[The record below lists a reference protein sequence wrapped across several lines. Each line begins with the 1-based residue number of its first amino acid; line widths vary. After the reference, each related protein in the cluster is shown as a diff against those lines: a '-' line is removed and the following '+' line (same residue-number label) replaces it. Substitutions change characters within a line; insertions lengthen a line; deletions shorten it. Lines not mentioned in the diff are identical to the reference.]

1 MIKETIK
8 EAEIHMKSALQ
19 VLTDDLAAIRTGRA
33 SPVLVE
39 KLPVEYYGMPTPLM
53 QLANI
58 SVPEPRV
65 LLIRPFD
72 PSTLKAIERAIQVSE
87 LGLTP
92 NNDGKV
98 IRLNIPL
105 LTEERRHELV
115 KMVHN
120 RLEETR
126 VAIRNVRR
134 DILKDLKEYEHEKLI
149 SEDDLKSAEEEMQ
162 KLTDRMTEQV
172 EEIGD
177 HKEKEIMEV

>member
-65 LLIRPFD
+65 LLDPPF
-72 PSTLKAIERAIQVSE
+72 
-87 LGLTP
+87 
-92 NNDGKV
+92 
-98 IRLNIPL
+98 
-105 LTEERRHELV
+105 
-115 KMVHN
+115 
-120 RLEETR
+120 
-126 VAIRNVRR
+126 
-134 DILKDLKEYEHEKLI
+134 
-149 SEDDLKSAEEEMQ
+149 
-162 KLTDRMTEQV
+162 
-172 EEIGD
+172 
-177 HKEKEIMEV
+177 